1 MSFYGKLAMCARRQ
15 GHTEKQG
22 TAFPPIVGQETGLG
36 YTGVEKCERQRCGPC
51 LERRILWRGRA
62 VGQIN
67 TNRTLDVNRSRAEM
81 KVGFRQVMTLM
92 ASLFDGRAG

>member
-1 MSFYGKLAMCARRQ
+1 MLCVPGVKDTQKSRAQ
-15 GHTEKQG
+15 PPP
-22 TAFPPIVGQETGLG
+22 PPIVGQETGLG
-36 YTGVEKCERQRCGPC
+36 YTGGEKCERQRCGPC

-67 TNRTLDVNRSRAEM
+67 TNRTLDVNRSRVEM
-81 KVGFRQVMTLM
+81 KVGFRQVITLK

>member
-1 MSFYGKLAMCARRQ
+1 MCARRQ

-36 YTGVEKCERQRCGPC
+36 YTGGEKCERQRCGPC
-51 LERRILWRGRA
+51 LVRRILWRGRA

-81 KVGFRQVMTLM
+81 KVGFRQVMTLK